1 MAKTL
6 EELRADLGRFIGM
19 FHTGT
24 VDAIADE
31 IIVDGDGL
39 AHITENDALNA
50 GLAYIRTAV
59 GSAEGESAWIEDY
72 VPPEPSDATELL
84 SNGGF
89 ETAGGGGAD
98 VFGSWTE
105 VAGDGAIAQDAAI
118 YLFGA
123 KSCKLTS
130 GVLKN
135 TKVYQDIVVVP
146 STPYRVEIFCYT
158 ASTKKASA
166 SVIDTGA
173 TETFWIESDLATSA
187 TGVHFTKY
195 EGFFV
200 TPEYC
205 TAVRLQLGCIQENA
219 EIIYYDG
226 ISIEKCGGI
235 YLSEKL
241 SHTLE
246 EDDVYEVY
254 KAPLTLAQWDQ
265 TVNDAI
271 NAAWPQVFSREL
283 WETPA
288 SGVAEYSLPDD
299 ARDVLEVAVAFRDQY
314 LGYPTESLPRQT
326 WRIEGTPGTDL
337 QLHLHRIVPSTG
349 RDLNVYYKGKYAE
362 LAAGESTDLDP
373 EYLMLAGAAR
383 LYHILAAEAGTQAAS
398 GRYLQLFN
406 YYDEQSQE
414 RRDLL
419 EVRLLGLPVAPET
432 RRERR

>member
-173 TETFWIESDLATSA
+173 T
-187 TGVHFTKY
+187 
-195 EGFFV
+195 
-200 TPEYC
+200 
-205 TAVRLQLGCIQENA
+205 
-219 EIIYYDG
+219 
-226 ISIEKCGGI
+226 GGI
-235 YLSEKL
+235 
-241 SHTLE
+241 
-246 EDDVYEVY
+246 
-254 KAPLTLAQWDQ
+254 
-265 TVNDAI
+265 
-271 NAAWPQVFSREL
+271 
-283 WETPA
+283 
-288 SGVAEYSLPDD
+288 
-299 ARDVLEVAVAFRDQY
+299 
-314 LGYPTESLPRQT
+314 
-326 WRIEGTPGTDL
+326 
-337 QLHLHRIVPSTG
+337 IVSP
-349 RDLNVYYKGKYAE
+349 
-362 LAAGESTDLDP
+362 
-373 EYLMLAGAAR
+373 
-383 LYHILAAEAGTQAAS
+383 
-398 GRYLQLFN
+398 
-406 YYDEQSQE
+406 
-414 RRDLL
+414 
-419 EVRLLGLPVAPET
+419 LGLQEGAKRIADSENIISVQFFAALGAFILLALVPLIY
-432 RRERR
+432 RRIKKSRGAQGENEAA